1 MVHLRN
7 AVGGLAPISIAGY
20 PSPMPF
26 SEDDLDRIDRAK
38 TVRIETAKPGGT
50 VHSTII
56 WAVVDGGEVFVRSWR
71 GATARWYREAV
82 AIPDV
87 AIQLRKTRL
96 LPARAVPATDADSV
110 ARVSAAL
117 ERKYDGDPAAKSMV
131 RDDIVDTT
139 LRLDPRTE

>member
-1 MVHLRN
+1 
-7 AVGGLAPISIAGY
+7 
-20 PSPMPF
+20 MPF
-26 SEDDLDRIDRAK
+26 SPDDLDRIDRAR
-38 TVRIETAKPGGT
+38 TVRIETSKPNGP
-50 VHSTII
+50 VHSTIV
-56 WAVVDGGEVFVRSWR
+56 WAVVEGGDVFVRSWR

-82 AIPDV
+82 ANPEV

-131 RDDIVDTT
+131 RDEILDTT
-139 LRLDPRTE
+139 LRLDPRTA